1 MAIPVLGSIWQVARR
16 VEDVFRDVEK
26 LTQGLKA
33 LRDDMVLLQL
43 RVTALE
49 GREELLI
56 ERTRTAAA
64 TAASETVTT
73 HLVDMSRRIGVLEA
87 GQGRRAHLE

>member
-64 TAASETVTT
+64 TAASGTVTT